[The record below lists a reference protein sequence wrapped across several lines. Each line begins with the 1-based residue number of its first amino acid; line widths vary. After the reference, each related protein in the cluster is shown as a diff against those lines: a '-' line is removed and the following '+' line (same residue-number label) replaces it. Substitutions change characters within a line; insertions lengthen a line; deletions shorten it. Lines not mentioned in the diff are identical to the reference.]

1 MTRFSTSLNVRI
13 PHLSPLTTLECEFVH
28 KVFSLVNWLIKS
40 GGNWNCSLP
49 RKLSQGKITKKKRK
63 KLSKV
68 LWLIICFRTRKLLI
82 LLSEGNPFLVALL
95 ITSPMEMAEED
106 IIFKG
111 EGNPL
116 KDVIQIGQRLHCQFC
131 RKIVYVAL

>member
-1 MTRFSTSLNVRI
+1 
-13 PHLSPLTTLECEFVH
+13 
-28 KVFSLVNWLIKS
+28 
-40 GGNWNCSLP
+40 
-49 RKLSQGKITKKKRK
+49 
-63 KLSKV
+63 
-68 LWLIICFRTRKLLI
+68 LLI

-116 KDVIQIGQRLHCQFC
+116 KDVIQIGQRLHCQFS